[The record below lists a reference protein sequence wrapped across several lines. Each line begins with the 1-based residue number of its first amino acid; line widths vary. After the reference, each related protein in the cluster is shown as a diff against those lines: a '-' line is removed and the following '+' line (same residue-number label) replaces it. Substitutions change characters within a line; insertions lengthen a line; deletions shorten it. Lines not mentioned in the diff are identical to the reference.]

1 MMASSIIEIASITV
15 RHALS
20 VGADEAEAFIIRS
33 KNNSVELE
41 NNTIKL
47 AHSTE
52 DVGLGIRVLVNR
64 KIGFS
69 YTNKLDRS
77 SIERTVEK
85 AVSIARAGKEDP
97 YIRNLPA
104 PSTSYPRVEGTYSIE
119 LARIGLNDLVE
130 KANRIL
136 EILTLDKRIIVVWGS
151 IATSTWSVAIANS
164 NGVYQLDHGTIAFIG
179 AEVVA
184 REDTDVTPGISE
196 IEISRI
202 SFPAVEKLALRLKEK
217 ALSNLKP
224 VKIDEGTLPVILTEY
239 AVNSLFAYTFIEA
252 IKGDNVVRGKSPY
265 KDKIGSNIAS
275 EKLTIVDDGL
285 LRNGLYTSIFDGE
298 GIPRR
303 KTTIVERG
311 VLRNFIYDHYWGL
324 RAGKESTGNAGRND
338 YTSMPRV
345 SPSNLVIMPGTFNK
359 NELLKETNK
368 GLLIDGFQGAH
379 SSNPETGE
387 FSVVATPAW
396 FIEEGELKAVRGVMI
411 AGNLYELLESVDALT
426 RTSRQVGIIK
436 SPWIRFPKVRVVV
449 KK

>member
-1 MMASSIIEIASITV
+1 MASSIIEIASIAV
-15 RHALS
+15 KYALN
-20 VGADEAEAFIIRS
+20 VGADEAEAFIVKS

-52 DVGLGIRVLVNR
+52 DMGLGVRVLIGK

-69 YTNKLDRS
+69 YTNRLDRN
-77 SIERTVEK
+77 SIERTVER
-85 AVSIARAGKEDP
+85 AISIARSGKDDP
-97 YIRNLPA
+97 YIKNLPF
-104 PSTSYPRVEGTYSIE
+104 PPTGYPRVEGTYSIE

-130 KANRIL
+130 KASRML

-151 IATSTWSVAIANS
+151 IATSAWSVAVANS

-196 IEISRI
+196 IEASRT

-224 VKIDEGTLPVILTEY
+224 IKIDEGTLPVILTEY
-239 AVNSLFAYTFIEA
+239 AVNSLFTYTFVEA

-265 KDKIGSNIAS
+265 KDKVGSNVAS
-275 EKLTIVDDGL
+275 EKITIIDDGL
-285 LRNGLYTSIFDGE
+285 LRNGLYTSMFDGE
-298 GIPRR
+298 GVPRR
-303 KTTIVERG
+303 KTTIVEKG
-311 VLRNFIYDHYWGL
+311 ILKNFIYDHYWGL
-324 RAGKESTGNAGRND
+324 RAGKESTGNASRND
-338 YTSMPRV
+338 YASTPRV
-345 SPSNLVIMPGTFNK
+345 APSNLVVMPGTYNK

-396 FIEEGELKAVRGVMI
+396 FIENGELKAVRGVMI
-411 AGNLYELLESVDALT
+411 AGNLYELLGGVDALT
-426 RTSRQVGIIK
+426 KTSRQVGIIK
-436 SPWIRFPKVRVVV
+436 APWIRFPKVRVVV

>member
-1 MMASSIIEIASITV
+1 MASSIIETASIAV
-15 RHALS
+15 KYALS

-52 DVGLGIRVLVNR
+52 DLGLGIRVLVNR

-69 YTNKLDRS
+69 YTNKLDRN
-77 SIERTVEK
+77 SIEKTVEK
-85 AVSIARAGKEDP
+85 AISIARSGREDP
-97 YIRNLPA
+97 HIRNLPA
-104 PSTSYPRVEGTYSIE
+104 PSSNYPRVEGTYSIE
-119 LARIGLNDLVE
+119 LARMGLSDLVE
-130 KANRIL
+130 RASRL
-136 EILTLDKRIIVVWGS
+136 LDILTHDKRIVVVWGS
-151 IATSTWSVAIANS
+151 VATSTWNVAITNS
-164 NGVYQLDHGTIAFIG
+164 NGVYQIDHGTIAFIG

-196 IEISRI
+196 IEASRV

-239 AVNSLFAYTFIEA
+239 AINSLFTYTFIEA

-275 EKLTIVDDGL
+275 DKVTITDDGL

-298 GIPRR
+298 GVPRR
-303 KTTIVERG
+303 KTIIVEKG
-311 VLRNFIYDHYWGL
+311 ILKNFIYDHYWGT
-324 RAGKESTGNAGRND
+324 RANKESTGNASRSD
-338 YTSMPRV
+338 YTSMPRIA
-345 SPSNLVIMPGTFNK
+345 PSNLVVTPGTYSK

-396 FIEEGELKAVRGVMI
+396 LVENGELKAVRGVMI
-411 AGNLYELLESVDALT
+411 AGNLYELLKDVDALT
-426 RTSRQVGIIK
+426 KTARQVGTIK